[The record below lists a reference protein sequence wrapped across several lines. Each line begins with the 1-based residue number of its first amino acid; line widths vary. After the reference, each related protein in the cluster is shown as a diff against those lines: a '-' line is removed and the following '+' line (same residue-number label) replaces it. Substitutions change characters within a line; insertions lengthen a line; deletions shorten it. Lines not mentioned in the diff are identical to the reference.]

1 MKQVWF
7 DLEYLSNGDPLV
19 EEVAEVLGKNDFNVE
34 LFGVSMYADHL
45 PENGFYKIVDYGSR
59 ETLYDG
65 MLSEIEIAE
74 WLEQ

>member
-34 LFGVSMYADHL
+34 LFGVSMYAEHL
-45 PENGFYKIVDYGSR
+45 PENGFYKIVDNGSR

-65 MLSEIEIAE
+65 MTEEIKIAE